1 MSHFSKIS
9 LKISNRE
16 FLLDSLT
23 EMGLTPQ
30 IHEQP
35 VELVSYYGVKSPAHI
50 VIPREQIEGFK
61 WNDVGFLQNQEGYEL
76 VGDDMDPI
84 EQFRSQLVSTYS
96 KKVINHQAKVLAQ
109 KTGKKVTVNHRYN
122 PDGTET
128 YSLNLQQQSLMR
140 L

>member
-1 MSHFSKIS
+1 MSHFSKAK
-9 LKISNRE
+9 LKINNRE
-16 FLLDSLT
+16 FLLDSLK

-35 VELVSYYGVKSPAHI
+35 VELVSYYGAKSPAHI
-50 VIPREQIEGFK
+50 VIPREQIQGFK
-61 WNDVGFLQNQEGYEL
+61 WNDVGFYQNDEGYEL

-84 EQFRSQLVSTYS
+84 EQFRTRLISTYS
-96 KKVINHQAKVLAQ
+96 KNVISHQAKVLAQ
-109 KTGKKVTVNHRYN
+109 KTGKKVTVDHRYN

-128 YSLNLQQQSLMR
+128 YSLNLQQELMR